1 MEDNGMVTIDI
12 HEDMDTIPAP
22 APTQVPP
29 SSLSRICTTKYCCAA
44 MTIAGIILW
53 NIVSKI

>member
-1 MEDNGMVTIDI
+1 MEENEMVIIDI

-22 APTQVPP
+22 APAPPP
-29 SSLSRICTTKYCCAA
+29 SSRTSCIKHFCAA
-44 MTIAGIILW
+44 MTIAGIIVW